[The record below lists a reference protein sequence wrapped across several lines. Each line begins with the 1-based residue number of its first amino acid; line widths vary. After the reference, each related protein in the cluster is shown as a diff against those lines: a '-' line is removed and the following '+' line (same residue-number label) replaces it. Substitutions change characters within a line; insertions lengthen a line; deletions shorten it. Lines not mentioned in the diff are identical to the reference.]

1 MITRPMT
8 TDMAMCTALRVRVRR
23 LSSWVL
29 CAPRMSTVYDV
40 VSDVRA
46 DPAAEYAAEIK
57 PNTKSINTITGTSG
71 CCATM
76 PKSSSVFS
84 GMAMPLL
91 VINITSTVPR
101 IRKRAMTKNCVTPLT
116 IMFF

>member
-1 MITRPMT
+1 
-8 TDMAMCTALRVRVRR
+8 
-23 LSSWVL
+23 
-29 CAPRMSTVYDV
+29 
-40 VSDVRA
+40 
-46 DPAAEYAAEIK
+46 
-57 PNTKSINTITGTSG
+57 
-71 CCATM
+71 M